1 MSMKTTYIKL
11 GELLY
16 EQRILPKHIGVASR
30 QVTYWRSKKILP
42 FFEKDQKHG
51 KMNIPQAVWML
62 NIKELTDIGVSSERL
77 AQLSKAV
84 WVTPKEEK
92 YADKLIDAYIKC
104 ETETLSES
112 EKDVLRNQLS
122 DEMLMNT
129 LREELNPFTDVI
141 KSCLFDSHKPNSMV
155 YIPATGAHYFIDINS
170 ETNVNLSSIFSD
182 HTAIVMPVLD
192 KLSKILS
199 YDFSSREKDLK
210 YLSTIENQIR
220 NIVLFKRPKVVEIA
234 FDDTNIKPVIITE
247 KQIRQ
252 NEMADFF
259 LKHKIAQGTKLLI
272 EVKSEDDYKL
282 TLITK

>member
-1 MSMKTTYIKL
+1 MKTTYIKL

-16 EQRILPKHIGVASR
+16 EQNILPKHIGVASR

-62 NIKELTDIGVSSERL
+62 IIKELSDIGISSERL
-77 AQLSKAV
+77 SQLSKAV

-92 YADKLIDAYIKC
+92 YADTLIAANIK
-104 ETETLSES
+104 SES
-112 EKDVLRNQLS
+112 SNLSQSQKDILRDQLS
-122 DEMLMNT
+122 DKMLMNT
-129 LREELNPFTDVI
+129 LREELNPFTDMI
-141 KSCLFDSHKPNSMV
+141 KSCLFESNETYGMV
-155 YIPATGAHYFIDINS
+155 YIPATEAHYFLDINS
-170 ETNVNLSSIFSD
+170 EPYLKLSSTFLE
-182 HTAIVMPVLD
+182 HTVIVMPVLD

-199 YDFSSREKDLK
+199 YDFGSRENDLK

-234 FDDTNIKPVIITE
+234 FDDTNIKPVTITE
-247 KQIRQ
+247 NHVRQ
-252 NEMADFF
+252 NKMADFF
-259 LKHKIAQGTKLLI
+259 LTHKLPQGTKLLL
-272 EVKSEDDYKL
+272 EVKSGDEYKL